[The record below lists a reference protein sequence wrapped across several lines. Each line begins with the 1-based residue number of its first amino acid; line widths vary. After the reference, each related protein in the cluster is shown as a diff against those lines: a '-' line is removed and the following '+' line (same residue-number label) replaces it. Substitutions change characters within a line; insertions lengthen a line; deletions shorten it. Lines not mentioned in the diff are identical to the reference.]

1 MKKSDLNRGLD
12 HIDSDLVEE
21 FIQTSERLEK
31 RPHKRGMLLRTLS
44 IAACVCLVIGTL
56 AAIPFLER
64 EQPPSP
70 EQTETDAEST
80 APGEDVTLP
89 PEPPV
94 WEEAGFTAMQIAS
107 VFNRGIESAVPT
119 SAYQKIKVTS
129 TDQLR
134 IPPMIDQEYLEIYEN
149 RTIYPDPDPQAFRA
163 FVDSFYP
170 ALAKALG
177 APDIAYEINVDKKD
191 GSSDIMMDVKNVY
204 LAILERE
211 DCYTVSIGNPYS
223 YDPEIDPLWT
233 LSGIPV
239 QVDQRQSDEEI
250 LASLQELKGVLF
262 AIFGVEFT
270 DVAINRYYSDSQL
283 SNLRITFFNQKDHP
297 LNQEPSI
304 LSDSLTISFDNH
316 KNFPGDIVSDT
327 VLQICDVYY
336 TKYYQPAEQRF
347 AVSAYAKRISL
358 EEAEQLLYNGYVFG
372 GHACPLCQQAQDPVS
387 FEGYDYVGMTYEFA
401 YDLKTWRETMA
412 IPFYVFYK
420 QIGTDENGKLIF
432 AKTYVA
438 AIPVSDYETYFES
451 QQRDHSDFVQ

>member
-1 MKKSDLNRGLD
+1 MKKNDLNRGLN
-12 HIDSDLVEE
+12 HIDDDLVEE
-21 FIQTSERLEK
+21 YISMSARLEG
-31 RPHKRGMLLRTLS
+31 RPRKRGIILRAVA
-44 IAACVCLVIGTL
+44 IAACVCLVIGAL
-56 AAIPFLER
+56 AVIPLFER
-64 EQPPSP
+64 EQPNPP
-70 EQTETDAEST
+70 EQTETEST
-80 APGEDVTLP
+80 TPGEDVTLP

-94 WEEAGFTAMQIAS
+94 WEEAGLTAAQVAS

-119 SAYQKIKVTS
+119 SAYQKIKVAS
-129 TDQLR
+129 RDQLSV
-134 IPPMIDQEYLEIYEN
+134 PPMLDAEYLEIFEN
-149 RTIYPDPDPQAFRA
+149 RTEYPAANPEAFRA

-170 ALAKALG
+170 ALVEALG
-177 APDIAYEINVDKKD
+177 APDITYEINVDKKD
-191 GSSDIMMDVKNVY
+191 GSSDIMMEVQNVY
-204 LAILERE
+204 LAMIERE
-211 DCYTVSIGNPYS
+211 DGYTVSIDNALS
-223 YDPEIDPLWT
+223 YDAEAGPLWT
-233 LSGIPV
+233 LGGIPV
-239 QVDQRQSDEEI
+239 QVDQRLSDEEM
-250 LASLQELKGVLF
+250 LASLQELKDVLF

-283 SNLRITFFNQKDHP
+283 SDLRITFYNQKDHP

-358 EEAEQLLYNGYVFG
+358 EEAEQLLYKGYVFG
-372 GHACPLCQQAQDPVS
+372 GHACPLCQEAQDPVS

-401 YDLKTWRETMA
+401 YDVETWRETMA

-438 AIPVSDYETYFES
+438 AIPVSDYDAYFEN
-451 QQRDHSDFVQ
+451 QQNNHVDLPQ